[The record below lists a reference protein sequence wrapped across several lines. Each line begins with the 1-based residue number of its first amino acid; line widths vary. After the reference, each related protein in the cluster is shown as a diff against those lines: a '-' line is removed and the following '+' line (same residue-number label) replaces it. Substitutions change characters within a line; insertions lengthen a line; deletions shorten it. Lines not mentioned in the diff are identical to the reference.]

1 MRRKIISLLLAG
13 VFFLSL
19 PITKRNIV
27 FKKKKTQCKIRKYKS
42 NEQKINDL
50 LKKSEHNKRIKEVD
64 DKLDKEIKKRKQ
76 KEKKEIEIRE
86 REKHKKSF
94 VLTFYTAAAEE
105 NGGNSSGVTAS
116 GKIAKAGRTIAV
128 PKNIP
133 FGSKI
138 IINGNTYI
146 AEDTGNDNYICELD
160 DGSIR
165 LDVFVDNKEDIP
177 KEGIVKVEGYLYLKG
192 EC

>member
-1 MRRKIISLLLAG
+1 MIIKRLGTLLFAGMFSLG
-13 VFFLSL
+13 L
-19 PITKRNIV
+19 PTLTINNNIIFRMKKRP
-27 FKKKKTQCKIRKYKS
+27 CKIKKYKTDK
-42 NEQKINDL
+42 QKVDCI
-50 LKKSEHNKRIKEVD
+50 LKEAEHKKRIIEVNK
-64 DKLDKEIKKRKQ
+64 KLDREIKKRKEL
-76 KEKKEIEIRE
+76 EKK
-86 REKHKKSF
+86 EKHKKSF
-94 VLTFYTAAAEE
+94 VLTFYTAAAKE
-105 NGGNSSGVTAS
+105 NGGDSSGVTAS

-192 EC
+192 EY